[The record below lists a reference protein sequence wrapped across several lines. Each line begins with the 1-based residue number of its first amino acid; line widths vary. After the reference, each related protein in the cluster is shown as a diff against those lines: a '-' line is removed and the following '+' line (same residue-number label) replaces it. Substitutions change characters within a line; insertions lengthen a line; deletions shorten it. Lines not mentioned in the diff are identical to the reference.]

1 MKIPV
6 NLFKSWNCDLIF
18 WGKHLKWIN
27 LLLHLTCLCNGLHI
41 NNCHL
46 AQKSDAIWSQIAITL
61 SLACK
66 YQVHKSIIV
75 NCTCLNSYLGS
86 DLICG
91 PMGVGIAHIFTNIL
105 LCTWYY
111 LPIYSCAPDTC
122 SSSTIMYSSHT
133 LSCSPVT
140 FLNRQLEKQG
150 QDGFDRLIGCQ

>member
-46 AQKSDAIWSQIAITL
+46 ARKSDAIWSQIAIAL

-105 LCTWYY
+105 LCTWYLY
-111 LPIYSCAPDTC
+111 LA
-122 SSSTIMYSSHT
+122 
-133 LSCSPVT
+133 LSGTVHIHCLALLWHS
-140 FLNRQLEKQG
+140 
-150 QDGFDRLIGCQ
+150 LIGSWRNRVKMVLIDLSAANTIVWI